1 MQYGLRDASQEK
13 AAECPQA
20 SGTENDEVD
29 VAAVRSLDDF
39 PRRVALRNQSRDR
52 TSSLREWRRRVRQQC
67 VRVRAL
73 FTSILGGQLVQES
86 VCLAHEGRSSHTPEA
101 RAGG

>member
-1 MQYGLRDASQEK
+1 
-13 AAECPQA
+13 
-20 SGTENDEVD
+20 
-29 VAAVRSLDDF
+29 
-39 PRRVALRNQSRDR
+39 
-52 TSSLREWRRRVRQQC
+52 
-67 VRVRAL
+67 L